1 MQREGN
7 TRGQRLQPATGKQ
20 RGYLKHLRAELGL
33 TDALPA
39 RLNRAQAGDLIDAC
53 KSILAA
59 RDTGENVESYH
70 GIVREGGW
78 TVTRLPDGERPG
90 GKRRGKKKRPA
101 RARKPKPVKTTPEA
115 DAEWT
120 AAVERHK
127 RAQAHEEH
135 RWMEDVM

>member
-1 MQREGN
+1 MQRKAN
-7 TRGQRLQPATGKQ
+7 TAGTRLSPATGKQ

-33 TDALPA
+33 TDPLPA
-39 RLNRAQAGDLIDAC
+39 RLNRAQASDLIDAC

-59 RDTGENVESYH
+59 RDTGENVDSYH

-78 TVTRLPDGERPG
+78 TVTRLPSAGRG
-90 GKRRGKKKRPA
+90 GGRRKKKKPA
-101 RARKPKPVKTTPEA
+101 RARKPKPAKTTPEA

-127 RAQAHEEH
+127 RAQARDEH

>member
-1 MQREGN
+1 MQRDRTTGS
-7 TRGQRLQPATGKQ
+7 QRLAPATGRQ

-39 RLNRAQAGDLIDAC
+39 RLNRAQASDLIAAC

-59 RDTGENVESYH
+59 RDTGENMDSYH
-70 GIVREGGW
+70 GMIREGGW
-78 TVTRLPDGERPG
+78 TVTRLPSG
-90 GKRRGKKKRPA
+90 GRGGRRKKKPA
-101 RARKPKPVKTTPEA
+101 RARKPKPVKTTPEF
-115 DAEWT
+115 DAEWA

-127 RAQAHEEH
+127 RAQAHDEH

>member
-1 MQREGN
+1 MQRDRTTGS
-7 TRGQRLQPATGKQ
+7 QRLAPATGKQ

-33 TDALPA
+33 TDPLPA
-39 RLNRAQAGDLIDAC
+39 RLNRAQASDLIAAC
-53 KSILAA
+53 KSIIAA
-59 RDTGENVESYH
+59 RDTGENVDSYH
-70 GIVREGGW
+70 GMIREGGW

-90 GKRRGKKKRPA
+90 GKRRKKKPA
-101 RARKPKPVKTTPEA
+101 RARKPKPAKTTPEA

-127 RAQAHEEH
+127 RAQARDEH